1 MNVYELQTKRDEAY
15 NAYNEVKKTILE
27 DYNALAV
34 ALQVFSEDRQRVERR
49 LGLHKQ
55 VMKKTV
61 LQIAYRRTL
70 KLASKFVWRL
80 KRMRQIKKNG
90 LHKLSRINPRKK
102 VWDAWKMVKDNGVGI
117 TAIRSTRHVVEV
129 VNRIVWKKLEDG
141 FKKMQECGKER
152 LLRLLA
158 EQVVRMRREADN
170 FNARSRS
177 HSPVQSP
184 RLEKKQS
191 S

>member
-70 KLASKFVWRL
+70 KLASKFV
-80 KRMRQIKKNG
+80 
-90 LHKLSRINPRKK
+90 
-102 VWDAWKMVKDNGVGI
+102 
-117 TAIRSTRHVVEV
+117 
-129 VNRIVWKKLEDG
+129 
-141 FKKMQECGKER
+141 
-152 LLRLLA
+152 
-158 EQVVRMRREADN
+158 
-170 FNARSRS
+170 
-177 HSPVQSP
+177 
-184 RLEKKQS
+184 
-191 S
+191 